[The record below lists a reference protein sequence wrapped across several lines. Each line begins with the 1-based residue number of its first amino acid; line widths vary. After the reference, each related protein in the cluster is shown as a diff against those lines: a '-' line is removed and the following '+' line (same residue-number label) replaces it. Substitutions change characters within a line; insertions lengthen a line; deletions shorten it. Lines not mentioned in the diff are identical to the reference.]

1 MSLSVTRLKRKS
13 LVKGKEESATQR
25 MERQKFTRSVM
36 EQRMSKME
44 DTTLTDDVLDKSGK
58 VVDKKPVSQAFE
70 LARAGMIAAGGWDL
84 GKSAPVTKENIL
96 AFKRF
101 VNIVSIFEQDLG
113 LEHPQTQYLLRKLQ
127 NHFLTL
133 FPRAITIEAKDIN
146 IVERTSELDDLLKR
160 IGLGQLGGRN
170 VQVDSGLEDKSR
182 QEAETEE

>member
-25 MERQKFTRSVM
+25 MERQKFVRSVM

-44 DTTLTDDVLDKSGK
+44 DTTLTEDIRDDKGK
-58 VVDKKPVSQAFE
+58 VTGQKPTSQAFE
-70 LARAGMIAAGGWDL
+70 LARAQMVAAGGWDL
-84 GKSAPVTKENIL
+84 GKIAPVTKENIL
-96 AFKRF
+96 AFKKF

-113 LEHPQTQYLLRKLQ
+113 IDHPQTQYLLRKLQ
-127 NHFLTL
+127 NHSLTL

-160 IGLGQLGGRN
+160 IGLGQLGGGN
-170 VQVDSGLEDKSR
+170 VKVASGLEDKA
-182 QEAETEE
+182 QEAAAED